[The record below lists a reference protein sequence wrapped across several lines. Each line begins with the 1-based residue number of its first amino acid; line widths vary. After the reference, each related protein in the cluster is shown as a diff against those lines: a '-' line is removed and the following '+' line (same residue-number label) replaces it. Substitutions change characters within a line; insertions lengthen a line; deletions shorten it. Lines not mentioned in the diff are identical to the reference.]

1 MIQYILRRLVLMVPV
16 LIGVTILTFVLSN
29 LLPGDPAREAAG
41 RYATREQIEA
51 VRERLGLNEPLPVQ
65 YARYLGRLVRGDL
78 GESLNSRQDVR
89 TELGYYFP
97 ATLELAIAAMLL
109 AVLIGIPLGVLTGA
123 GRSPWVNSVVM
134 FFSLLGVGMPVFW
147 AGLIFQLLFY
157 GKLDIL
163 PLSGRLNTLVVPP
176 PPVTRMY
183 TVDAVIAGQWDV
195 LRDALL
201 HLVLPA
207 FTLAIARVAS
217 VARIT
222 HASMVSVMRR
232 DYIRTA
238 RAKGLTERS
247 VLTRHALKNA
257 LLPTVTTIGL
267 QIGWLL
273 GGTVLVENIYNWGGL
288 GTYAWIG
295 IFRLDI
301 PVIMGITL
309 VTTLTFMVVNL
320 ITDIAYVFL
329 NPRIVY
335 Q

>member
-1 MIQYILRRLVLMVPV
+1 MIQYILRRLILMVPV
-16 LIGVTILTFVLSN
+16 LLGVTILTFVLSN

-41 RYATREQIEA
+41 RYATREQIAA
-51 VRERLGLNEPLPVQ
+51 VRERLGLDQPLPVQ

-78 GESLNSRQDVR
+78 GESLSSRQDVR
-89 TELGYYFP
+89 IELGYYFP

-109 AVLIGIPLGVLTGA
+109 AVLIGIPLGVFTGA

-134 FFSLLGVGMPVFW
+134 FLSLLGVGMPVFW

-163 PLSGRLNTLVVPP
+163 PLSGRLSTLVVPP

-238 RAKGLTERS
+238 RAKGLAERS

-273 GGTVLVENIYNWGGL
+273 GGTILVENIYNWGGI

-309 VTTLTFMVVNL
+309 ITTLTFMVVNL
-320 ITDIAYVFL
+320 LTDIAYVFL

-335 Q
+335 K

>member
-1 MIQYILRRLVLMVPV
+1 MVQYILRRLVLMIPV
-16 LIGVTILTFVLSN
+16 IIGVTILTFVLSN

-51 VRERLGLNEPLPVQ
+51 VRERLGLNQPLPVQ

-78 GESLNSRQDVR
+78 GESLASRQDVR

-97 ATLELAIAAMLL
+97 ATMELAIAAMLL

-147 AGLIFQLLFY
+147 AGLIFQIVFY

-163 PLSGRLNTLVVPP
+163 PLSGRLSTLMVPP

-195 LRDALL
+195 LRDALM

-217 VARIT
+217 VARLT

-238 RAKGLTERS
+238 RAKGLAERS

-273 GGTVLVENIYNWGGL
+273 GGTILVENIYNWGGL

-309 VTTLTFMVVNL
+309 ITTLTFMVVNL

>member
-1 MIQYILRRLVLMVPV
+1 MIQYTLRRLALMVPV
-16 LIGVTILTFVLSN
+16 LLGVTILTFVLSN

-51 VRERLGLNEPLPVQ
+51 VRERLGLNQPLPVQ

-97 ATLELAIAAMLL
+97 ATLELAIVAMAL

-123 GRSPWVNSVVM
+123 GRSPWVNSAVM
-134 FFSLLGVGMPVFW
+134 FFSFLGVGMPVFW
-147 AGLIFQLLFY
+147 AGLIFQLVFY

-163 PLSGRLNTLVVPP
+163 PLSGRLSTLVQPP

-183 TVDAVIAGQWDV
+183 TVDALIAGQGDV
-195 LRDALL
+195 FLDALK

-207 FTLAIARVAS
+207 LTLGIARVAS

-222 HASMVSVMRR
+222 HASMVSVMRQ

-238 RAKGLTERS
+238 RAKGLAERY

-257 LLPTVTTIGL
+257 LLPTVTTVGL

-273 GGTVLVENIYNWGGL
+273 GGTVLVENIYNWGGV
-288 GTYAWIG
+288 GTYAWVG

-309 VTTLTFMVVNL
+309 ITTLTFMFVNL
-320 ITDIAYVFL
+320 VTDIAYTFL

>member
-1 MIQYILRRLVLMVPV
+1 MSQYILRRLVLMIPV

-51 VRERLGLNEPLPVQ
+51 VRERLGLNQPLPVQ
-65 YARYLGRLVRGDL
+65 YARYIGRLLRGDL
-78 GESLNSRQDVR
+78 GESLNSRQEVR
-89 TELGYYFP
+89 TELGRYFP
-97 ATLELAIAAMLL
+97 ATLELAIVAMTM
-109 AVLIGIPLGVLTGA
+109 AILIGIPLGVLTGA
-123 GRSPWVNSVVM
+123 GRSPWVNSAVM
-134 FFSLLGVGMPVFW
+134 FFSFLGVGMPVFW
-147 AGLIFQLLFY
+147 AGLIFQLVFY

-163 PLSGRLNTLVVPP
+163 PLSGRLSTQVVPP

-183 TVDAVIAGQWDV
+183 TVDALIAGQGEV
-195 LRDALL
+195 FLDALT
-201 HLVLPA
+201 HLILPA
-207 FTLAIARVAS
+207 LTLAIARVAS

-222 HASMVSVMRR
+222 HASMVSVIRQ

-238 RAKGLTERS
+238 RAKGLAERY

-257 LLPTVTTIGL
+257 LLPTVTTVGL

-273 GGTVLVENIYNWGGL
+273 GGTILVENIYNWGGI
-288 GTYAWIG
+288 GTYAWVG

-309 VTTLTFMVVNL
+309 ITTLTFMLVNL
-320 ITDIAYVFL
+320 LTDIAYTFL

>member
-1 MIQYILRRLVLMVPV
+1 
-16 LIGVTILTFVLSN
+16 
-29 LLPGDPAREAAG
+29 
-41 RYATREQIEA
+41 
-51 VRERLGLNEPLPVQ
+51 
-65 YARYLGRLVRGDL
+65 VRGDL
-78 GESLNSRQDVR
+78 GESLSSRQDVR
-89 TELGYYFP
+89 IELGYYFP

-109 AVLIGIPLGVLTGA
+109 AVLIGIPLGVFTGA

-134 FFSLLGVGMPVFW
+134 FLSLLGVGMPVFW

-163 PLSGRLNTLVVPP
+163 PLSGRLSTLVVPP

-222 HASMVSVMRR
+222 HASMVTVMRR

-238 RAKGLTERS
+238 RAKGLAERS

-273 GGTVLVENIYNWGGL
+273 GGTILVENIYNWGGI

-309 VTTLTFMVVNL
+309 ITTLTFMVVNL
-320 ITDIAYVFL
+320 LTDIAYVFL

-335 Q
+335 K

>member
-1 MIQYILRRLVLMVPV
+1 M
-16 LIGVTILTFVLSN
+16 
-29 LLPGDPAREAAG
+29 
-41 RYATREQIEA
+41 
-51 VRERLGLNEPLPVQ
+51 
-65 YARYLGRLVRGDL
+65 
-78 GESLNSRQDVR
+78 
-89 TELGYYFP
+89 
-97 ATLELAIAAMLL
+97 
-109 AVLIGIPLGVLTGA
+109 
-123 GRSPWVNSVVM
+123 
-134 FFSLLGVGMPVFW
+134 
-147 AGLIFQLLFY
+147 
-157 GKLDIL
+157 
-163 PLSGRLNTLVVPP
+163 
-176 PPVTRMY
+176 
-183 TVDAVIAGQWDV
+183 
-195 LRDALL
+195 

-217 VARIT
+217 VARLT

-238 RAKGLTERS
+238 RAKGLAERS

-273 GGTVLVENIYNWGGL
+273 GGTILVENIYNWGGL

-309 VTTLTFMVVNL
+309 ITTLTFMVVNL
-320 ITDIAYVFL
+320 ITDITYVFL